1 MAGHSKWAN
10 IKFRKGAQDAKR
22 GKIFTKLIRAV
33 TVAARDGG
41 ADMAANPQLRLAV
54 DKALQ
59 NNMKKDSIKKAI
71 ESGVGGQSGDLQFAR
86 YDGYGPA
93 GVAIMVDCFTN
104 NKNRTVA
111 EVRHAFS
118 KYGGNLGTDG
128 SVSYL
133 FENIGFLRLVAGLDE
148 DKVFEIVAA
157 AGANDV
163 LQLEDGALEVIT
175 DGSSYHAVK
184 IALEQADIKV
194 EQSDTV
200 WDAATKISLDLDT
213 ATRVMKIVS
222 ILEDLDD
229 VQNVYTNAD
238 ISADILAALD

>member
-1 MAGHSKWAN
+1 M
-10 IKFRKGAQDAKR
+10 
-22 GKIFTKLIRAV
+22 L
-33 TVAARDGG
+33 
-41 ADMAANPQLRLAV
+41 ADILEILEFGDQL
-54 DKALQ
+54 K
-59 NNMKKDSIKKAI
+59 
-71 ESGVGGQSGDLQFAR
+71 
-86 YDGYGPA
+86 
-93 GVAIMVDCFTN
+93 
-104 NKNRTVA
+104 
-111 EVRHAFS
+111 
-118 KYGGNLGTDG
+118 
-128 SVSYL
+128 
-133 FENIGFLRLVAGLDE
+133 ENVEF